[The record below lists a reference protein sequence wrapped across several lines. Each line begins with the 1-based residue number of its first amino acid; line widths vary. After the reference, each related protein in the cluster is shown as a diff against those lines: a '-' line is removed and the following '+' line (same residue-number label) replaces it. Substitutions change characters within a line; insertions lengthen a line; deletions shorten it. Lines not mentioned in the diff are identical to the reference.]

1 MFQGG
6 SIQVESIIVV
16 VLLYF
21 FFFGLYTL
29 SSSVVFFILYTCS
42 LSLCT
47 TGKIHNKSIIYSCII
62 AFPFSGTAI
71 LHFLLILLII
81 LLAYYCNYTHN

>member
-29 SSSVVFFILYTCS
+29 SSSVVFFIPYTCS
-42 LSLCT
+42 LSLCTT

-71 LHFLLILLII
+71 LHFLLILAHHSSG
-81 LLAYYCNYTHN
+81 LLLL